1 MNTPLAGTIH
11 NAVPEDFAHI
21 LLGNDAAYAA
31 WQAITPLA
39 RNEWLCWIESAKRA
53 DTRTRRIARAEE
65 ELALGE
71 QRPCCWI
78 GCIHRTD
85 KEVSLSVRGILGLK

>member
-21 LLGNDAAYAA
+21 LLGNDAAYAT

-39 RNEWLCWIESAKRA
+39 RNEWLCWI
-53 DTRTRRIARAEE
+53 
-65 ELALGE
+65 
-71 QRPCCWI
+71 
-78 GCIHRTD
+78 GCIHRAD
-85 KEVSLSVRGILGLK
+85 KEVSPSVRGILGFK